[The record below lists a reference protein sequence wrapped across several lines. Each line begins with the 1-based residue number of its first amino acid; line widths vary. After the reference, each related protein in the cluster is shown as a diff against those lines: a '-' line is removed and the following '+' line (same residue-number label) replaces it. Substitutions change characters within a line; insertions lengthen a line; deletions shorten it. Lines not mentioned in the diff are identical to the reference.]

1 MNNKGQ
7 SLVVFI
13 LTLPLLL
20 ILGAFIVDNVYM
32 TYKNIELRNVSKD
45 IIKIDLKERKLSDEE
60 IKKIYDKN
68 NIPTKDLKIK
78 KEENKIS
85 LENQYYIDSIFGKII
100 GFKSYEV
107 SASITGELK
116 DNKIVFK

>member
-20 ILGAFIVDNVYM
+20 ILGAFIVDNAYM

-85 LENQYYIDSIFGKII
+85 LDNQYYIDSIFGKII